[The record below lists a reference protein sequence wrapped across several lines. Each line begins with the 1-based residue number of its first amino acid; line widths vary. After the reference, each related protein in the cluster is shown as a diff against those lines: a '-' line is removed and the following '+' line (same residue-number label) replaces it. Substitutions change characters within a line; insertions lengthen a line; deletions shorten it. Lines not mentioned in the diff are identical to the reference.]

1 MACKTVDTGVEYR
14 TGIVSLGTSVG
25 IPPSSYKAFAY
36 RASVQS
42 PNIDVVELTVQFAQY
57 LEYEY
62 KKMGVL
68 LKTADVKAD

>member
-1 MACKTVDTGVEYR
+1 MTEVIQKWHDDVAAVLTLPDIQEKFSRVAGVAV
-14 TGIVSLGTSVG
+14 TDQ
-25 IPPSSYKAFAY
+25 P
-36 RASVQS
+36 
-42 PNIDVVELTVQFAQY
+42 VQFAQY